1 MVSSDPTMSSIIKD
15 HNAAFTSVGL
25 VMLSVTYVSLV
36 YLLLRKRDCFFF
48 NVMYLLA
55 NGVVISVLSSIFS
68 PFLCGFMVLLSLFS
82 TIFVILSQSKRFRD
96 NMESFHARCSR
107 WVDTSV
113 HRICRDRNPIQG
125 NRV

>member
-1 MVSSDPTMSSIIKD
+1 MMLDTFGLALFVMIAQMVSLHFQAQVTPASAPTSDPTMSSIIKD

-68 PFLCGFMVLLSLFS
+68 PFLCGFIVLLSLFS
-82 TIFVILSQSKRFRD
+82 TIFVILSQSKRF
-96 NMESFHARCSR
+96 
-107 WVDTSV
+107 
-113 HRICRDRNPIQG
+113 
-125 NRV
+125 